1 MTLQEKIEYILKD
14 GLGEFVKFTN
24 TDDFPQLSNKLRTFL
39 KEIGVFSYSK
49 GYPYLLTDGKLV
61 QFDKNLI
68 QFGKSHIM
76 EDPFFIDISNK
87 EQIVGYDLKDKSIDV
102 INSSIEK
109 YIDCLYTLD
118 YYTNEIEGKEK
129 FGPYYKNHKKYAKEL
144 LTMFKKIEPKAM
156 ELPTWGGRI
165 EEMESGVL

>member
-1 MTLQEKIEYILKD
+1 MTLEEKVEYIGKD
-14 GLGEFVKFTN
+14 KFVKFTN
-24 TDDFPQLSNKLRTFL
+24 TDDFPKLSNNLKKIL
-39 KEIGVFSYSK
+39 KEVGVYSYRK

-76 EDPFFIDISNK
+76 ENPFCIDISNK
-87 EQIVGYDLKDKSIDV
+87 ERIVGYDLKDKSIDI
-102 INSSIEK
+102 INTSLEK
-109 YIDCLYTLD
+109 YIDCLYILQ

-144 LTMFKKIEPKAM
+144 LIMFEKIEPKAM
-156 ELPTWGGRI
+156 EYPTWGGRI
-165 EEMESGVL
+165 YEMDLGVL

>member
-1 MTLQEKIEYILKD
+1 MTLQEKIEYIGQDK
-14 GLGEFVKFTN
+14 FVKFTN
-24 TDDFPQLSNKLRTFL
+24 TDDFPKLSSKLRTFL
-39 KEIGVFSYSK
+39 KEVGVYSNRR
-49 GYPYLLTDGKLV
+49 GYPYLTTDGLLKK
-61 QFDKNLI
+61 FNDNLI
-68 QFGKSHIM
+68 QLGVGIVD
-76 EDPFFIDISNK
+76 DPFCIDISNK
-87 EQIVGYDLKDKSIDV
+87 EQIVGYDLKDKSIDI

-109 YIDCLYTLD
+109 YIECLNTLR

>member
-1 MTLQEKIEYILKD
+1 MTLQEKIEYIGQDK
-14 GLGEFVKFTN
+14 FVKFTN

-39 KEIGVFSYSK
+39 KDIGIFSYSK

-68 QFGKSHIM
+68 QFGKLRILG
-76 EDPFFIDISNK
+76 DPFCIDISNN
-87 EQIVGYDLKDKSIDV
+87 ERIVGYDLKDKSIDI
-102 INSSIEK
+102 INTSLEK
-109 YIDCLYTLD
+109 YIECLYILR
-118 YYTNEIEGKEK
+118 YYTNEIEGTEK

-144 LTMFKKIEPKAM
+144 LKMFEKIEPKTM

-165 EEMESGVL
+165 EEMDLGVI